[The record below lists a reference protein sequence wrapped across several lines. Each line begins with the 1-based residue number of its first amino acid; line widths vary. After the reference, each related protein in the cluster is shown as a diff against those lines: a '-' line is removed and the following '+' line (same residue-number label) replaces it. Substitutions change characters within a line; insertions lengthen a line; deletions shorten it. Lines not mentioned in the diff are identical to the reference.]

1 MTHNSSTLILTKN
14 LAFVTNADE
23 PESIEIKF
31 EVIKAPQ
38 FGVLQRL
45 RSDSAGNNGE
55 WQNAQHFTSFQ
66 LAREQIRYLHTSG
79 GPTHD
84 EFKVSNIYTPLAACR
99 STPVPR
105 ARSLFC
111 AHHFFLNHN
120 MISPAH
126 THTHPPARLN
136 GWVEKKRSHT
146 HKARVS
152 AAGTEQPAL
161 CFNLRVKQEGIL
173 ENIQMLHLI
182 YASCDIISSSAQPK
196 CGESCADFRVHWLKL
211 NISVCNEAERVF
223 FYDADIIEF
232 ERFKRLFC
240 MNVEE
245 CVLMGLE

>member
-45 RSDSAGNNGE
+45 RSESAGNNGE

-99 STPVPR
+99 STPR
-105 ARSLFC
+105 ISFC

-126 THTHPPARLN
+126 IPAHSSERLGGWRSSKSVHT
-136 GWVEKKRSHT
+136 
-146 HKARVS
+146 
-152 AAGTEQPAL
+152 
-161 CFNLRVKQEGIL
+161 
-173 ENIQMLHLI
+173 
-182 YASCDIISSSAQPK
+182 
-196 CGESCADFRVHWLKL
+196 
-211 NISVCNEAERVF
+211 
-223 FYDADIIEF
+223 
-232 ERFKRLFC
+232 
-240 MNVEE
+240 
-245 CVLMGLE
+245 

>member
-1 MTHNSSTLILTKN
+1 MNFFIFFYFNLAWYYKFLPLNGWSIICILILNILFWHTLISIYVQCVNKKLTICVCISWLMASGLVMTHNSSTLILTKN

-99 STPVPR
+99 SQPR
-105 ARSLFC
+105 TDLFLRSS
-111 AHHFFLNHN
+111 FFPS
-120 MISPAH
+120 IITWSRPPAH
-126 THTHPPARLN
+126 IPASPQ
-136 GWVEKKRSHT
+136 WVEKKRDST
-146 HKARVS
+146 GS
-152 AAGTEQPAL
+152 GTAATAL
-161 CFNLRVKQEGIL
+161 CFNLRVEREGIL
-173 ENIQMLHLI
+173 ENIQMLFMPDLCLVW
-182 YASCDIISSSAQPK
+182 S
-196 CGESCADFRVHWLKL
+196 
-211 NISVCNEAERVF
+211 F
-223 FYDADIIEF
+223 FQ
-232 ERFKRLFC
+232 
-240 MNVEE
+240 
-245 CVLMGLE
+245 

>member
-45 RSDSAGNNGE
+45 RSESAGNNGE

-99 STPVPR
+99 STPAPI
-105 ARSLFC
+105 SFC

-126 THTHPPARLN
+126 TRLISPERGGWRSSKSGVHT
-136 GWVEKKRSHT
+136 
-146 HKARVS
+146 
-152 AAGTEQPAL
+152 
-161 CFNLRVKQEGIL
+161 
-173 ENIQMLHLI
+173 
-182 YASCDIISSSAQPK
+182 
-196 CGESCADFRVHWLKL
+196 
-211 NISVCNEAERVF
+211 
-223 FYDADIIEF
+223 
-232 ERFKRLFC
+232 
-240 MNVEE
+240 
-245 CVLMGLE
+245 